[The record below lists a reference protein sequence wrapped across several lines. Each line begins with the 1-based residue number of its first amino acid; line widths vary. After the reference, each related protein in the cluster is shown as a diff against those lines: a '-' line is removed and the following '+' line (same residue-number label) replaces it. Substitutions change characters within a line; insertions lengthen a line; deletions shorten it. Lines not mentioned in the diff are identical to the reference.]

1 MNKDSFNRI
10 VRMKELK
17 LLLGVS
23 NATIYRYIKLNKF
36 PKPIQLSTNI
46 VGWRLS
52 VVEAWINER
61 EQTTT
66 K

>member
-10 VRMKELK
+10 VRIKELK

-23 NATIYRYIKLNKF
+23 NATIYRHIKLNKF

>member
-1 MNKDSFNRI
+1 
-10 VRMKELK
+10 MKELK

-23 NATIYRYIKLNKF
+23 NATIYRHIKLNKF

>member
-23 NATIYRYIKLNKF
+23 NATIYRHIKLNKF

-52 VVEAWINER
+52 VVESWINER

>member
-23 NATIYRYIKLNKF
+23 NATIYRHIKLNKF

-52 VVEAWINER
+52 VVEAWINEK

>member
-1 MNKDSFNRI
+1 MNKHSFNRI

-23 NATIYRYIKLNKF
+23 NATIYRHIKLNKF

-52 VVEAWINER
+52 VVEAWINEK

>member
-23 NATIYRYIKLNKF
+23 SATIYRHIKLNKF

-52 VVEAWINER
+52 VVEAWINEK

>member
-10 VRMKELK
+10 VRMRELK

-23 NATIYRYIKLNKF
+23 NATIYRHIKLNKF

-52 VVEAWINER
+52 VVEAWINEK

>member
-17 LLLGVS
+17 LLLGLS
-23 NATIYRYIKLNKF
+23 NATIYRHIKLNKF

-52 VVEAWINER
+52 VVEAWINEK

>member
-23 NATIYRYIKLNKF
+23 NATIYRHIKLNKF
-36 PKPIQLSTNI
+36 PKPIHLSKRS
-46 VGWRLS
+46 VAWRLS
-52 VVEAWINER
+52 VVESWINER

>member
-23 NATIYRYIKLNKF
+23 NATIYRHIKLNKF

-52 VVEAWINER
+52 VVEAWIKER

>member
-23 NATIYRYIKLNKF
+23 NATIYRHIKLNKF

>member
-1 MNKDSFNRI
+1 MRENDFNRI

-52 VVEAWINER
+52 VVEAWIKER
-61 EQTTT
+61 EEIKT

>member
-1 MNKDSFNRI
+1 MNKHSFNRI

-23 NATIYRYIKLNKF
+23 NATIYRHIKLNKF